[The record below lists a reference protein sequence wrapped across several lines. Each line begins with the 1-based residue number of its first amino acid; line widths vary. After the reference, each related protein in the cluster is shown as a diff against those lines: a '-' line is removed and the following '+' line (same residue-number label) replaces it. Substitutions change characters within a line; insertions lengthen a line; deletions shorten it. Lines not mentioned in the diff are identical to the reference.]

1 MGFTAALII
10 GVPIGRTVSEAFG
23 WKVVFAGIAAIGII
37 AMLIIRFALP
47 EIKGDKPV
55 PLIQQFSLLKKRKV
69 AVGLVRFWLV
79 PFSVFTERH
88 SYRQRNTEYIA
99 AYFRCCKSCRF

>member
-1 MGFTAALII
+1 
-10 GVPIGRTVSEAFG
+10 
-23 WKVVFAGIAAIGII
+23 
-37 AMLIIRFALP
+37 MLIIRFALP

-69 AVGLVRFWLV
+69 AVGLAITFLARRLFGCVYV

-88 SYRQRNTEYIA
+88 LYRQRNTEYIA